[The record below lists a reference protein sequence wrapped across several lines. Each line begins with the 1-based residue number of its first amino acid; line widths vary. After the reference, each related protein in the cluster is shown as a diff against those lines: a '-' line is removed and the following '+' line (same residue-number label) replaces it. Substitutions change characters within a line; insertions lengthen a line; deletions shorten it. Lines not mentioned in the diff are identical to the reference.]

1 MHNNRTTKKMILI
14 LTVFLFGFFIGGC
27 GNKNEDEGKEAPG
40 RKHPGAAKQ
49 GHQRPEQGK
58 GQPAG
63 KGDEKID
70 IDKLEIP
77 DRMKEAIK
85 SGRIPMDR
93 VKEYLKKSKGMA
105 NAPLVRIE
113 KVSRKSLASYLILNG
128 TVEPER
134 LVKVYS
140 RLQAYVKKLDKEEG
154 DFVKENSVLA
164 QLDDTEI
171 NISYQQ
177 ARIQLEQAKT
187 TLDDEENSFNRN
199 KELKKSE
206 LISEQD
212 FQTVEANYKKAKLE
226 HQNKLENF
234 KNLELQ
240 LSYTKIKSP
249 AEGYVTERLIEVGD
263 KVNSNQ
269 HVYTV
274 EDFNPLLIKVFVPS
288 SDALKLKQGL
298 RSEVTS
304 DILTGHL
311 FTGKV
316 KLINPRIDVQSGT
329 VKVTVEIYDK
339 SLKLKPGMFVEVKI
353 VIGEKED
360 TIVIPRKSITYKQEK
375 AFVFVVRKMQV
386 FQREIKVGVSEE
398 DQVEVLDGLNEG
410 EMLVT
415 VGVETLKDQM
425 RVRVAR

>member
-1 MHNNRTTKKMILI
+1 MHNNRTAKKMTWI
-14 LTVFLFGFFIGGC
+14 LTVFLVVLFIGGC
-27 GNKNEDEGKEAPG
+27 GNKKEDKRKGAPG
-40 RKHPGAAKQ
+40 Q
-49 GHQRPEQGK
+49 GHASPKDGK
-58 GQPAG
+58 AGPAG
-63 KGDEKID
+63 KGDKKID
-70 IDKLEIP
+70 IDKLDIP
-77 DRMKEAIK
+77 DRMKKAIK
-85 SGRIPMDR
+85 SGKIPMER
-93 VKEYLKKSKGMA
+93 VKEFLENRKGMA
-105 NAPLVRIE
+105 NAPLVRVE

-140 RLQAYVKKLDKEEG
+140 RLQAYVKKLEKEEG
-154 DFVKENSVLA
+154 DFVKVNSVLA

-171 NISYQQ
+171 GISYQQ
-177 ARIQLEQAKT
+177 AKIQLEQAQT
-187 TLDDEENSFNRN
+187 ALDDEENNFNRN

-212 FQTVEANYKKAKLE
+212 YQTVESKYKTAKLE
-226 HQNKLENF
+226 YRNKLENF

-240 LSYTKIKSP
+240 LSYTKIKSLV
-249 AEGYVTERLIEVGD
+249 EGYVTERLIEVGD

-274 EDFNPLLIKVFVPS
+274 EDFYPLLIRVYVPS

-298 RSEVTS
+298 RTEVTS

-311 FTGKV
+311 FTGNV

-329 VKVTVEIYDK
+329 VKVTVEVYDK

-353 VIGEKED
+353 VIGEKQD
-360 TIVIPRKSITYKQEK
+360 TIVIPRKSITYKLGK
-375 AFVFVVRKMQV
+375 AYVFVFRKMQV
-386 FQREIKVGVSEE
+386 FRRDIKVGVSEE
-398 DQVEVLDGLNEG
+398 DRVEVIEGLDEG

-425 RVRVAR
+425 RVRVSR

>member
-1 MHNNRTTKKMILI
+1 MTWI
-14 LTVFLFGFFIGGC
+14 LTVFLVVLFIGGC
-27 GNKNEDEGKEAPG
+27 GNKKEDEGKDAPG
-40 RKHPGAAKQ
+40 RKHPGAKE
-49 GHQRPEQGK
+49 QRHASPKDGK
-58 GQPAG
+58 AGPAG
-63 KGDEKID
+63 KGDKKID
-70 IDKLEIP
+70 IDKLNIP

-93 VKEYLKKSKGMA
+93 VKEYLEKSKGMA

-140 RLQAYVKKLDKEEG
+140 RLQAYVKKLEKEEG
-154 DFVKENSVLA
+154 DFVKVNSVLA

-171 NISYQQ
+171 GISYQQ
-177 ARIQLEQAKT
+177 AKIQLEQAQTALK
-187 TLDDEENSFNRN
+187 DEENNFNRN

-212 FQTVEANYKKAKLE
+212 YQTVESKYKTVKLE
-226 HQNKLENF
+226 YRNKLENF
-234 KNLELQ
+234 KNLQLQ
-240 LSYTKIKSP
+240 LSYTKIKSLV
-249 AEGYVTERLIEVGD
+249 EGYVTERLIEVGD

-274 EDFNPLLIKVFVPS
+274 EDFYPLLIRVYVPS

-298 RSEVTS
+298 RTEVTS

-311 FTGKV
+311 FTGNV

-329 VKVTVEIYDK
+329 VKVTVEVYDK

-353 VIGEKED
+353 VIGEKQD
-360 TIVIPRKSITYKQEK
+360 TIVIPRKSITYKLEK
-375 AFVFVVRKMQV
+375 AYVFVFRKMQV
-386 FQREIKVGVSEE
+386 FRRDIKLGVSEE
-398 DQVEVLDGLNEG
+398 DRVEVIEGLDEG

-425 RVRVAR
+425 RVRVSR